1 MQAGAQQIPELLR
14 TFNLTDAAAASPEIA
29 ELAEVL
35 RGDYREAPGLPSPEM
50 VRELARIARKGV
62 DPRRKAWRKW
72 RTAED
77 YRVRMRGFDPG
88 EIAVHAAPYTRGA
101 GLLLWGF
108 SCDARIGEDGAF
120 VIFLNTAHQ
129 PGAVAATVAHELG
142 HYIHR
147 SMGGGDCDT
156 MAPLAANFAS
166 HLEDRA
172 ELFADAL
179 AALSAFGIEGP
190 EIAPRA
196 SGSGS
201 VGEIVDAVNAIDP
214 EYRIDFAHPTV
225 TPAWGIRY
233 LTASIHFCKLRQA
246 LRATAGV

>member
-1 MQAGAQQIPELLR
+1 MQAGAQQIPQLLR
-14 TFNLTDAAAASPEIA
+14 AFNLTDAAAAASPEID

-35 RGDYREAPGLPSPEM
+35 GGDYREAPGLPSPEM
-50 VRELARIARKGV
+50 ARELARIAKGGV

-77 YRVRMRGFDPG
+77 YRVRMRGFDPE

-147 SMGGGDCDT
+147 SMVGDDCDT
-156 MAPLAANFAS
+156 LAPLAANFAS
-166 HLEDRA
+166 HLEESA

-179 AALSAFGIEGP
+179 AAFSAYGIEGP
-190 EIAPRA
+190 GVVRPGNGSLDEI
-196 SGSGS
+196 
-201 VGEIVDAVNAIDP
+201 IHAVNSIDP
-214 EYRIDFAHPTV
+214 EYRIDFAHPAV

-233 LTASIHFCKLRQA
+233 LTATIHFSKLRQA

>member
-1 MQAGAQQIPELLR
+1 MQADAQQIPQLLR
-14 TFNLTDAAAASPEIA
+14 AFNLSAAAMLSRELA

-35 RGDYREAPGLPSPEM
+35 GEDYRAAPGLPPPEL
-50 VRELARIARKGV
+50 VRELARIAKRGV
-62 DPRRKAWRKW
+62 DPRRSAWRKW

-77 YRVRMRGFDPG
+77 YRVRMRGFDPD

-108 SCDARIGEDGAF
+108 SCDARLGEDGAF

-129 PGAVAATVAHELG
+129 PGAVAATIAHELG

-147 SMGGGDCDT
+147 SMVGGDCANL
-156 MAPLAANFAS
+156 APLAAAFGS
-166 HLEDRA
+166 HLEDRT

-179 AALSAFGIEGP
+179 AALSAVGGDARGI
-190 EIAPRA
+190 A
-196 SGSGS
+196 SGSGAS
-201 VGEIVDAVNAIDP
+201 VEEIVDAVNAIDP
-214 EYRIDFAHPTV
+214 EYRIDFAHPAV

-246 LRATAGV
+246 LRETAGV